1 MAQRWKR
8 YSGLVQGFASFLIV
22 GGLIFYTLAP
32 LILLIEAFEWVTGSE
47 WPGLTI
53 ADGLALFGVIRDLPE
68 SETQRLLDLIMAI
81 PLSIS
86 LFVVGILLLMSGI
99 WLGNWI
105 VRRDLRARY
114 PFEE

>member
-1 MAQRWKR
+1 METLQWLGP
-8 YSGLVQGFASFLIV
+8 GLRQLPYR
-22 GGLIFYTLAP
+22 GGLILYTLAP
-32 LILLIEAFEWVTGSE
+32 LVLLIEAFEWLTGSE
-47 WPGLTI
+47 WPRHTI

-86 LFVVGILLLMSGI
+86 LFVVGFLLLMSGI
-99 WLGNWI
+99 RLGNWI